1 MALPITIPYTFAGAT
16 GTAQLSQLDAD
27 LSLLASTINGI
38 GSGSVPLANVQIT
51 GGSLSNIFIG
61 PTAGGTGLTTAP
73 ATGQILIGSGS
84 AYQLSNLTSGTG
96 ITITNSGG
104 NVTIAATGN
113 ATANSVTVGVTGV
126 ASGNSGSILAT
137 SGNLL
142 TQIIP
147 GTTGNVLTSNGTA
160 WISQLGGSASNITVG
175 TTGVNS
181 SNSGSVLIASGN
193 VLSQVI
199 PGTSGNVLTSN
210 GTVWISKAA
219 TGGGGLTDVYQPSA
233 FTSAAIQTAI
243 NSASGAGGGTVL
255 LQAGIYNCT
264 SQIVVAANVKLQG
277 LGQVLYSNS
286 GTGSI
291 SGGSILQ
298 INWGSGAGTSG
309 NTTYAAVILKNS
321 AGIDNVGFDYPSQTP
336 SASTPTE
343 YGSSVQI
350 NDNPCYNQYVTNCI
364 FHKSYIG
371 VDFRGSKCSSGM
383 AGCVIQ
389 NNAGSPLSIG
399 IAVDFIVDWGI
410 ITNNRFNGGDGNKSS
425 PNTGIALW
433 AQNNGIALYAGG
445 CDWLNVSGMQA
456 YGYSVGIYITGQAGY
471 VGGGPY
477 SFNQCM
483 FDGCFTGVFLS
494 GNISQTVL
502 VEQCTFTPFKPATSA
517 AGSGVAIASG
527 TTLNGLTFNSN
538 YIFANPN
545 YVVWLGQASQ
555 TVSHVIVSNNYAS
568 VTSSQ
573 AAVVVSTGSY
583 VQVINNIFLG
593 FAGGV
598 SSLGSA
604 TNTQVAY
611 NNGGGGSGASGI
623 TIGSSTITGGTSG
636 RVLIDSSGIVSELA
650 PGSSG
655 NVITSSG
662 GAWVSQAPTSGAI
675 AIGST
680 PTTGGTAG
688 YLLID
693 GGGYVAETPQ
703 FTMPGQIGSVANGGS
718 YWTGASVFGASGSN
732 WGVEATCSNYS
743 YTGTGALVARVNN
756 TGNAFAAFYYTTSN
770 YGSITVSGGGTAYN
784 TTSDYRLKENVQTAP
799 GGLSTIQA
807 MRPVTYTWS
816 NHPEYGTDTGFIAH
830 ELQAVVPNAVSGAKD
845 AVKDDGSIDPQ
856 QVNYTKLVPY
866 LVAAIQELAAQVADL
881 KSKLPNT

>member
-243 NSASGAGGGTVL
+243 NSAYSAGGGTVFL
-255 LQAGIYNCT
+255 PVGTYNCT
-264 SQIVVAANVKLQG
+264 SQITIYTNVEVVG
-277 LGQVLYSNS
+277 LGQVSYNNN
-286 GTGSI
+286 TGAI
-291 SGGSILQ
+291 SGVVLS
-298 INWGSGAGTSG
+298 INWGSGSGTSG
-309 NTTYAAVILKNS
+309 NTSYAAVILKNS
-321 AGIDNVGFDYPSQTP
+321 ARIRNVGFTYPSQSP
-336 SASTPTE
+336 SASSPTE
-343 YGSSVQI
+343 YGSTVQI
-350 NDNPCYNQYVTNCI
+350 NDNPCLNQYVTDCY
-364 FHKSYIG
+364 FQRSYIAI
-371 VDFRGSKCSSGM
+371 DFRGSKCSSGVGG
-383 AGCVIQ
+383 AVIEH
-389 NNAGSPLSIG
+389 NSGSPISIG
-399 IAVDFIVDWGI
+399 IALDFIVDWVNINDNQFNSGQCNPTGVYTGLAAWAQANGYAMYCGGNDLLNI
-410 ITNNRFNGGDGNKSS
+410 INLQAWGYIAGVLINGGAGYNHYGPYLFNGCSFDLCGTGFALNGTIGDVQILNSYY
-425 PNTGIALW
+425 TGGSAAGAAGAMVSVGSGVSIAGFTLS
-433 AQNNGIALYAGG
+433 NCY
-445 CDWLNVSGMQA
+445 A
-456 YGYSVGIYITGQAGY
+456 YGHINQVVWMGQG
-471 VGGGPY
+471 
-477 SFNQCM
+477 
-483 FDGCFTGVFLS
+483 
-494 GNISQTVL
+494 SQTVANCIIANN
-502 VEQCTFTPFKPATSA
+502 VVVASPSSSSTAVVYASGNYIQIMNNIFQNF
-517 AGSGVAIASG
+517 SGVA
-527 TTLNGLTFNSN
+527 
-538 YIFANPN
+538 
-545 YVVWLGQASQ
+545 
-555 TVSHVIVSNNYAS
+555 
-568 VTSSQ
+568 
-573 AAVVVSTGSY
+573 
-583 VQVINNIFLG
+583 
-593 FAGGV
+593 
-598 SSLGSA
+598 SLGSS

-611 NNGGGGSGASGI
+611 NNGSGGSGASGI

-636 RVLIDSSGIVSELA
+636 RVLIDNSGVVGELA
-650 PGSSG
+650 PGTSG

-662 GAWVSQAPTSGAI
+662 GAWVSAAPTSGAI
-675 AIGST
+675 AINST
-680 PTTGGTAG
+680 PTTGGVSG

-693 GGGYVAETPQ
+693 GGGYVAETPE

-718 YWTGASVFGASGSN
+718 FWTGASVFGASGSN
-732 WGVEATCSNYS
+732 WAVEATCSSSS
-743 YTGTGALVARVNN
+743 YTGNGALIARVNN
-756 TGNAFAAFYYTTSN
+756 TGNSFAAFYYTTSN

-807 MRPVTYTWS
+807 MRPVTYTWT

-830 ELQAVVPNAVSGAKD
+830 ELQAVVPNAVSGTKD
-845 AVKDDGSIDPQ
+845 GVKDDGSIDPQ